1 MRLTETQQEESIRMT
16 EFDKGYHFGRQELF
30 YFLLNN
36 AKYREIKEGEF
47 VITLET
53 LQKLLKEETDK
64 NGTIK

>member
-1 MRLTETQQEESIRMT
+1 MELTKQADRVN

-36 AKYREIKEGEF
+36 AKYRVIKEGEF
-47 VITLET
+47 VITLDT
-53 LQKLLKEETDK
+53 LQNLLKEETDK